1 MILKTANADEI
12 KEQAVKN
19 GLINLRQDCA
29 MKALQGVT
37 TIEEVLRVS
46 KE

>member
-12 KEQAVKN
+12 KEQIIKS

-37 TIEEVLRVS
+37 TIEEVLRV